1 MTLQEKQGLV
11 ENIVFLLETI
21 KSNTLTET
29 LENETTIE
37 SLEKVHRE
45 NLINKTKLKYCID
58 KLNQLKPNIEKL

>member
-1 MTLQEKQGLV
+1 MTVQEQQGLV
-11 ENIVFLLETI
+11 ENVIFLLETI
-21 KSNTLTET
+21 KSKTLTET
-29 LENETTIE
+29 LEQETTLE